1 MILRIK
7 IVNHHFLKWRTPPK
21 YAVLRRA
28 REAYYLVV
36 FCPFRI
42 TYSFLQAHKTFK
54 LVKKENGPPR
64 KVMRPVLSFLEC
76 IAKRK
81 VYSYTLFSKAKV
93 RKFQLPTT
101 NCLYAHIEFS

>member
-7 IVNHHFLKWRTPPK
+7 IVNHLLLKWRTPPG

-28 REAYYLVV
+28 RDAYYLVV

-54 LVKKENGPPR
+54 LIKK
-64 KVMRPVLSFLEC
+64 KTDLLE
-76 IAKRK
+76 K
-81 VYSYTLFSKAKV
+81 
-93 RKFQLPTT
+93 
-101 NCLYAHIEFS
+101 

>member
-7 IVNHHFLKWRTPPK
+7 IVNHRLLKWRTPPK

-42 TYSFLQAHKTFK
+42 TYSFLQAHK
-54 LVKKENGPPR
+54 KENGPHR

-81 VYSYTLFSKAKV
+81 VHSYTLFSKAKV